1 MDGTLGAS
9 SGRLAK
15 VVSDKLNLAASMLP
29 LERRTAV
36 PDLLAEVG
44 LGRGATASGLRSGVG
59 GRRLT
64 SPMRPPHLAPL
75 HRQAEFAA
83 LLELYH
89 GCQRE
94 RDVTCGRAR
103 RLTLVPASIAV
114 TLAQRERHKDL
125 LVALGQKVR
134 PRRPRPRPKWRVQLS
149 HSHSI
154 QGCQKWTQGLPL

>member
-1 MDGTLGAS
+1 MGT
-9 SGRLAK
+9 
-15 VVSDKLNLAASMLP
+15 
-29 LERRTAV
+29 
-36 PDLLAEVG
+36 
-44 LGRGATASGLRSGVG
+44 TASGLRSGMG

-64 SPMRPPHLAPL
+64 SPMRPPHLAPP

-125 LVALGQKVR
+125 LVALGQKVCPIIASTLYTRMLKMDAR
-134 PRRPRPRPKWRVQLS
+134 PEVQLFEFKYFLGRLAPNIVSNYHINALYKDAKNGHKAS
-149 HSHSI
+149 HYSSSS
-154 QGCQKWTQGLPL
+154 